1 MAREKQQITSPEPW
15 VLGAVLGLGEDG
27 GWVDALKRE
36 LANRAT
42 EVGPCWE
49 ELLHLAR
56 GASTR
61 GVVNGRRFSRSP
73 RRNVDIRLRWRDRL
87 SGRREAG
94 RLRLSQ

>member
-1 MAREKQQITSPEPW
+1 MAREKQQTTSPEPW

-36 LANRAT
+36 LASRPT

-56 GASTR
+56 GARPR
-61 GVVNGRRFSRSP
+61 GGGEWAEIQQKSETQCGYPPALARPSE
-73 RRNVDIRLRWRDRL
+73 W
-87 SGRREAG
+87 AT
-94 RLRLSQ
+94 